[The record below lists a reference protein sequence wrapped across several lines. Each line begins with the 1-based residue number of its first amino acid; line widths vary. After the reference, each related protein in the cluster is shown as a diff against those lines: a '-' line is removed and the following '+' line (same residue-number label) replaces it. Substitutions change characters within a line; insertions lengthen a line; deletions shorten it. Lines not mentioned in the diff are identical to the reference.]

1 MSDLVSIIMPS
12 YNTAQ
17 YITETIQSVIDGSLI
32 TKTEPKKHILYA
44 GILVQP
50 IRK

>member
-1 MSDLVSIIMPS
+1 MAYSI
-12 YNTAQ
+12 ALKGVDVDDQ
-17 YITETIQSVIDGSLI
+17 YTVTYGSLI

-44 GILVQP
+44 GILVLP